1 MSSNDPLIKALHE
14 SIRVIMRRFMPYIFH
29 FAKGCGLSMPQ
40 IGVLFQLD
48 HGGTS
53 GISNLS
59 DDLGI
64 TSAAGSQM
72 LDRLVQQ
79 ELILRSED
87 PVDRRVKK
95 IVLTVKGRKI
105 LQEIAHMRQAWME
118 ELAGALSPS
127 EKEQV
132 IAALNILVEK
142 ADQINPPA
150 R

>member
-1 MSSNDPLIKALHE
+1 MSESDPFIKTLHE
-14 SIRVIMRRFMPYIFH
+14 SIRVIMQRFTPFIFH
-29 FAKGCGLSMPQ
+29 FAKECGLSMPQ

-48 HGGTS
+48 HGGAS

-87 PVDRRVKK
+87 PIDRRVKK
-95 IVLTVKGRKI
+95 LVLTAKGRKI
-105 LQEIAHMRQAWME
+105 LQEIVHMRQSWME
-118 ELAGALSPS
+118 ELAGSLSPE

-132 IAALNILVEK
+132 IGALKILVAK
-142 ADQINPPA
+142 ADKIDQPA
-150 R
+150 K

>member
-1 MSSNDPLIKALHE
+1 MNSSDPLINALHE
-14 SIRVIMRRFMPYIFH
+14 SIRVIMRRFMPIILH

-53 GISNLS
+53 GVSNLS

-87 PVDRRVKK
+87 PVDRRVKN

-105 LQEIAHMRQAWME
+105 LQEIVHMRQAWME

-132 IAALNILVEK
+132 IAALKILVEK

>member
-1 MSSNDPLIKALHE
+1 MSESDPFITTMHE
-14 SIRVIMRRFMPYIFH
+14 SIHVIMQRFTPYIFH
-29 FAKGCGLSMPQ
+29 FAKECGLSMPQ

-48 HGGTS
+48 HGGAS

-79 ELILRSED
+79 ELILRTED
-87 PVDRRVKK
+87 PIDRRVKK

-105 LQEIAHMRQAWME
+105 LQEIVHMRQAWME
-118 ELAGALSPS
+118 QLAGSLSTD
-127 EKEQV
+127 EKEQI
-132 IAALNILVEK
+132 IAAMKILIEK
-142 ADQINPPA
+142 ANQIDRPA
-150 R
+150 K

>member
-1 MSSNDPLIKALHE
+1 MNTNDPLIKVLHE
-14 SIRVIMRRFMPYIFH
+14 SIRVIMQRFMPYIFH
-29 FAKGCGLSMPQ
+29 FAKECGLSMPQ
-40 IGVLFQLD
+40 IGVLFQLN

-87 PVDRRVKK
+87 PIDRRVKK

-105 LQEIAHMRQAWME
+105 LQEIVHMRQAWME
-118 ELAGALSPS
+118 ELVGSLSPE
-127 EKEQV
+127 EKEQI
-132 IAALNILVEK
+132 IAAMKILIAK
-142 ADQINPPA
+142 ADQIDQPVK
-150 R
+150 